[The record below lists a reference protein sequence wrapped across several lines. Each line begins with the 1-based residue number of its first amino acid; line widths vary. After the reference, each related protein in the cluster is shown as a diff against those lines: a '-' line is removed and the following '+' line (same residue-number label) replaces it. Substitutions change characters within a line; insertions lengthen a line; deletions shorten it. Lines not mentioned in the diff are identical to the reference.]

1 MEKQNSPGFLKCT
14 PEKSSHECEP
24 SLPALPCCPQA
35 IVDSRRRH
43 LPPAAVTPRLEH
55 SAAALQPPG
64 SPFLGNHTHKQQ
76 MLSTSAPQGQP
87 VMAHGSTAL
96 PRARGAPSELR
107 GTSCQ
112 AAACSGQPGLAFPA
126 PPPRAAYQSC
136 CEQYQPG
143 STNKAGGEVTA
154 VPTTTSQ
161 SQRIKAKQEPPAP
174 IPSIPSTVV
183 SIAGNQSFP
192 LPRSSCSRTPVAACR
207 VEQDESSHSPH
218 TPRGSTTE
226 LHSTGLITAASSQTA
241 AHSQHLRGRSSW
253 HSVVLPLQHPP
264 AR

>member
-1 MEKQNSPGFLKCT
+1 MEKQNSPGFLKRT

-24 SLPALPCCPQA
+24 FLPALPCCPQA

-126 PPPRAAYQSC
+126 PPRP
-136 CEQYQPG
+136 ELH
-143 STNKAGGEVTA
+143 
-154 VPTTTSQ
+154 
-161 SQRIKAKQEPPAP
+161 IKAAVNNISQGAQTKPEERSQPFPQQL
-174 IPSIPSTVV
+174 PSHK
-183 SIAGNQSFP
+183 G
-192 LPRSSCSRTPVAACR
+192 
-207 VEQDESSHSPH
+207 
-218 TPRGSTTE
+218 
-226 LHSTGLITAASSQTA
+226 
-241 AHSQHLRGRSSW
+241 
-253 HSVVLPLQHPP
+253 
-264 AR
+264 